1 MTLVYLTVAFVVG
14 VWLGSV
20 LAVPGEFLLLAASIP
35 VVVAVLWWR
44 ERPVRLGAVCALF
57 VLLGWGRFQLVRP
70 ILDQS
75 ALATYNDQGWLTV
88 QGVVTG
94 EPDQRDTYT
103 NLRVSVSRLKTP
115 DDAAWREVHGDLL
128 VRAPRYPTYAYGDEL
143 EIAGRIETPP
153 DLADFSYREY
163 LARQGIGSIIYRPR
177 IELLGSG
184 QGGLLYYLYAPLY
197 ALKARLQSTIEA
209 ILPEPQ
215 ASLLAGIL
223 LGVRATIPPDLTA
236 DFSATGTSHIV
247 AISGFNIAIIA
258 GVFASLAQRAVG
270 QRWAWVFALA
280 GIGLFTLM
288 VGASAAVVRAAIMG
302 SLTVLA
308 GYFGRRSDA
317 WASLAAAGLLMV
329 GGDPFVLW
337 DLGFQLSFLATLG
350 LMVVSPPLVA
360 GAQPWLK
367 ALFGEGPPGQW
378 LTEIVSD
385 SLLLTLA
392 AQVTTLPVILVAF
405 GNLSLVA
412 PLTNLLI
419 LPAQPAIMLWGA
431 LATIAGLIFQ
441 PAGQVL
447 GWVAWVFLTYTIEAV
462 RLTARLPFAAL
473 NVGRLDAW
481 VAVVYYAALAG
492 GAVVMHNDSWRA
504 RLRGLWDR
512 VRGRITV
519 SSVIGALVIV
529 AILLWVA
536 AATLPDGRL
545 HVYFLDVGQGD
556 AILVLTP
563 SGGKVVVDGGP
574 SPGAMTTHLG
584 RRLPFYDHYLDL
596 VVLTHPHD
604 DHLVGLIEGVERYGV
619 GQVIDAGTPT
629 STANYVRWLELL
641 GEKGSPVYQ
650 GRRGA
655 IQPVDLGNGVT
666 LTLLHP
672 PPALLTGTAS
682 DTNNNSIVLRL
693 VWGRVS
699 FLFTGDIEEEG
710 EAVLL
715 QAGAPLQ
722 STVLK
727 VPHHGSQTSLS
738 VEFLAAVSPRLAV
751 ISCGADNEFGH
762 PHVSTLDRLA
772 GAGCMV
778 LRTDQNGTV
787 EVATDGEQMWVHAE
801 R

>member
-20 LAVPGEFLLLAASIP
+20 MAVPDEFLLLAASIP
-35 VVVAVLWWR
+35 VVVAVLWWQ
-44 ERPVRLGAVCALF
+44 ERPVRLGAFCALF
-57 VLLGWGRFQLVRP
+57 VLLGWGRFQLARP

-75 ALATYNDQGWLTV
+75 ALATYNDQGRLTV

-128 VRAPRYPTYAYGDEL
+128 VRAPRYPAYTYGDEL

-236 DFSATGTSHIV
+236 AFSATGTSHIV

-302 SLTVLA
+302 GLTVMA

-337 DLGFQLSFLATLG
+337 DVGFQLSFLATLG
-350 LMVVSPPLVA
+350 LMVFSPPLVA

-431 LATIAGLIFQ
+431 LATMAGLIFQ

-492 GAVVMHNDSWRA
+492 GAVVMHNDPWRA

-512 VRGRITV
+512 VRGRITIA
-519 SSVIGALVIV
+519 SLIGALVIV
-529 AILLWVA
+529 AILIWVA

-563 SGGKVVVDGGP
+563 TGGKVVVDGGP

-584 RRLPFYDHYLDL
+584 HHLPFYDHYLDL

-604 DHLVGLIEGVERYGV
+604 DHLVGLIECVERYGV

-641 GEKGSPVYQ
+641 GEKGTPVYQ

-682 DTNNNSIVLRL
+682 DTNNNSVVLRL

-699 FLFTGDIEEEG
+699 FLFAGDIEEEG
-710 EAVLL
+710 ETVLL

-762 PHVSTLDRLA
+762 PHVSTLDRLT